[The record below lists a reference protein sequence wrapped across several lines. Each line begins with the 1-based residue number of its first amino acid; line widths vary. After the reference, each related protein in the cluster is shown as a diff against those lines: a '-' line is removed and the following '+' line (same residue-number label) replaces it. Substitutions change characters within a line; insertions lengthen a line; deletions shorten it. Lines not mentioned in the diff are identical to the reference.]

1 MNTALILQGGRS
13 GSDLLQSL
21 FDSHP
26 EILQFPGILRF
37 DQKFLKIF
45 NIKSTEQIALYFI
58 KVNPQ
63 FFDSRLNKI
72 ERHNKLGQDK
82 KGYFKVNKKKF
93 IKFFHIYFNKSKKT
107 NFDLLVCLHKAY
119 NFNKKKNKKLLIV
132 HIHIYDYLL
141 NYLDI
146 IGEKN
151 NLKILLTL
159 RDPLVSLSS
168 AINHFLNYKK
178 GIAMS
183 PRGLYEILRIHFNT
197 FNDLHFLRK
206 KIRVVK
212 LEEKHNNSIITMKKI
227 CKFLKIKFVNSLLK
241 STYHGKKWWGDAVSK
256 KYLNGLNKN
265 FQNKF
270 DEKLFTYKEVF
281 YLESKLFPILKKY
294 NYPLRSKAKQENIS
308 YYLIFFGFEKKVWK
322 NVLKN
327 NSIKTILSILYFF
340 IKRLFLLSKKNI
352 FNLKNLPSKV

>member
-1 MNTALILQGGRS
+1 M
-13 GSDLLQSL
+13 
-21 FDSHP
+21 
-26 EILQFPGILRF
+26 
-37 DQKFLKIF
+37 
-45 NIKSTEQIALYFI
+45 
-58 KVNPQ
+58 
-63 FFDSRLNKI
+63 
-72 ERHNKLGQDK
+72 
-82 KGYFKVNKKKF
+82 
-93 IKFFHIYFNKSKKT
+93 
-107 NFDLLVCLHKAY
+107 
-119 NFNKKKNKKLLIV
+119 IV

-178 GIAMS
+178 GITMS
-183 PRGLYEILRIHFNT
+183 PRGLNEILRIHFNT

-327 NSIKTILSILYFF
+327 HSIKTILSILYFF
-340 IKRLFLLSKKNI
+340 IKRIFLLSKKNI
-352 FNLKNLPSKV
+352 FSLKNLPSKI

>member
-82 KGYFKVNKKKF
+82 KSYFKVNKKKF

-119 NFNKKKNKKLLIV
+119 NFNKKKNQKLLIV

-178 GIAMS
+178 GITMS
-183 PRGLYEILRIHFNT
+183 PRGLNEILRIHFNT

-327 NSIKTILSILYFF
+327 HSIKTILTILYFF
-340 IKRLFLLSKKNI
+340 IKRIFLLSKKNI
-352 FNLKNLPSKV
+352 FSLKNLPSKI

>member
-82 KGYFKVNKKKF
+82 KSYFKVNKKKF

-119 NFNKKKNKKLLIV
+119 NFNKKKIK
-132 HIHIYDYLL
+132 
-141 NYLDI
+141 NY
-146 IGEKN
+146 
-151 NLKILLTL
+151 
-159 RDPLVSLSS
+159 
-168 AINHFLNYKK
+168 
-178 GIAMS
+178 
-183 PRGLYEILRIHFNT
+183 
-197 FNDLHFLRK
+197 
-206 KIRVVK
+206 
-212 LEEKHNNSIITMKKI
+212 
-227 CKFLKIKFVNSLLK
+227 
-241 STYHGKKWWGDAVSK
+241 
-256 KYLNGLNKN
+256 
-265 FQNKF
+265 
-270 DEKLFTYKEVF
+270 
-281 YLESKLFPILKKY
+281 
-294 NYPLRSKAKQENIS
+294 
-308 YYLIFFGFEKKVWK
+308 
-322 NVLKN
+322 
-327 NSIKTILSILYFF
+327 
-340 IKRLFLLSKKNI
+340 
-352 FNLKNLPSKV
+352 